1 MFEIEAYLSRT
12 RKELSGYIRTRRWLH
27 DLLFCSSEQEV
38 MVELIDVYTHLIQ
51 KARTMNPGF
60 IYVPITYM
68 ETLLTTYR
76 SLNSIRL
83 HDTGFDLFK
92 FAEYPRNAAILS
104 SFYKLLT
111 ELLVD
116 DRLVSPDI
124 KDGTRDIVHAI
135 LQTGQGLSVIESDAA
150 LSNDV
155 IINLLTLAQRDSDAA
170 VEFGRS
176 VRSIFSGNDF
186 CRPPTT
192 EAVTGASPS
201 EVLQRVV
208 VEQMVASEP
217 LFNSYFD
224 KLFDHVN
231 DAFSEFEVVLNS
243 IGERGISPGNVTG
256 AIEKFKQLMGTID
269 HICACAR
276 ALEVLEKASPA
287 RFHARSL
294 NTLRLCEVIAY
305 VIGRLFSDTPTAR
318 IVAKVREFLDASGV
332 KVVPPFSAVL
342 PILSFIGICVDMWKR
357 LSCEMYDVFSKTPN
371 FDPESFGRAAKEI
384 DPKMFLTD
392 FKADEKS
399 VSDYHCFVEFCEYC
413 VKRKKEDDELLKKKR
428 KGENGDEDGDND
440 SGNEDAVK
448 AALANEELDDES
460 LCEIC
465 FANPID
471 TEFVPCGHRS
481 CRVCIE
487 RQMTADPVCFYCKS
501 HIDELK
507 KI

>member
-1 MFEIEAYLSRT
+1 MIEL
-12 RKELSGYIRTRRWLH
+12 
-27 DLLFCSSEQEV
+27 V
-38 MVELIDVYTHLIQ
+38 DVYTHLIQ

-76 SLNSIRL
+76 SLNSFRL

-92 FAEYPRNAAILS
+92 FADYPRNNTILS
-104 SFYKLLT
+104 SFYKLLI

-116 DRLVSPDI
+116 DRVVSPDI

-135 LQTGQGLSVIESDAA
+135 LQTGQGLSVVESDVTV
-150 LSNDV
+150 SNDV
-155 IINLLTLAQRDSDAA
+155 IINLLTLAQRDPEAA

-176 VRSIFSGNDF
+176 VRSIFSGIDF
-186 CRPPTT
+186 CRPPIS
-192 EAVTGASPS
+192 EATAVGASPS
-201 EVLQRVV
+201 EVLQKVV
-208 VEQMVASEP
+208 VKQMELSGP

-224 KLFDHVN
+224 KLFDLLN

-243 IGERGISPGNVTG
+243 IGERGMPAGSVTS
-256 AIEKFKQLMGTID
+256 AIEKFKQLMGAID
-269 HICACAR
+269 RICACAR

-287 RFHARSL
+287 LFHARNL

-318 IVAKVREFLDASGV
+318 IVVKVREFLDANGV
-332 KVVPPFSAVL
+332 KVVPPFSSVL
-342 PILSFIGICVDMWKR
+342 PILSFIGICIDMWKR
-357 LSCEMYDVFSKTPN
+357 LNFEVYDVFSKTPN
-371 FDPESFGRAAKEI
+371 FDPESFGRAAEEI
-384 DPKMFLTD
+384 DPSMFLTD

-399 VSDYHCFVEFCEYC
+399 VSDYHYFVEFCEYC
-413 VKRKKEDDELLKKKR
+413 VKRKKEDDAEILRKKK
-428 KGENGDEDGDND
+428 KKKCENGDEEKEEEEMKDDDVEMMGSGDGGCD
-440 SGNEDAVK
+440 DAVK

-487 RQMTADPVCFYCKS
+487 RQMTTDPVCFYCKS
-501 HIDELK
+501 HIDDLK